1 LGKNIRIGVSESS
14 MKQMTKN
21 ILNLS
26 SPKTDKYL
34 PDIVTVTSGKGGV
47 GKTNI
52 SVNLAIIL
60 KQLKRNVLLIDADI
74 NLGNVNLILGI
85 RPKYTIADALVGNI
99 ELENIIVSGPQGID
113 ILPAA
118 SAVQDLLGMEDDIIK
133 KLGDAFSR
141 FEHEYD
147 IIVVDTGSGISR
159 NVMSFVL
166 GSDKTIV
173 IVTPDPAS
181 ITDAYSM
188 IKVIRRYE
196 ASIPVMLIVNM
207 VGSEDEGES
216 LYKKMNLMVQRFLK
230 SNILYGGSILQDSF
244 VSDSIRKQSPL
255 VLEYPNSVSVNTL
268 KMIIR
273 KLLRLPRTDINKRKS
288 LFNRLMYSR
297 TIIIGED

>member
-1 LGKNIRIGVSESS
+1 LGKNIRVGVGESS
-14 MKQMTKN
+14 MKQITKN

-26 SPKTDKYL
+26 SLKTDKCL

-85 RPKYTIADALVGNI
+85 RPKYTIADALVGNV
-99 ELENIIVSGPQGID
+99 ELENIIVSGTQGID

-118 SAVQDLLGMEDDIIK
+118 SAVQDLLKMEDDIIR

-141 FEHEYD
+141 LEHEYD

-181 ITDAYSM
+181 ITDAYGM
-188 IKVIRRYE
+188 IKLIRRYE
-196 ASIPVMLIVNM
+196 TSIPVMLIVNM
-207 VGSEDEGES
+207 VDSEDEGES

-230 SNILYGGSILQDSF
+230 SDILYGGSILQDSF
-244 VSDSIRKQSPL
+244 VSDSIRKQRPL
-255 VLEYPNSVSVNTL
+255 VLEYPNSISVNAL
-268 KMIIR
+268 KMITR
-273 KLLRLPRTDINKRKS
+273 NLLRLPHRDINNRTN

-297 TIIIGED
+297 TMIVGED

>member
-1 LGKNIRIGVSESS
+1 
-14 MKQMTKN
+14 MKQITKN

-26 SPKTDKYL
+26 SLKTDKYL

-60 KQLKRNVLLIDADI
+60 KQLKKNVLLIDADI

-99 ELENIIVSGPQGID
+99 DLENIIVSGPQGID

-118 SAVQDLLGMEDDIIK
+118 SAVQDLLEMEDNVIK

-147 IIVVDTGSGISR
+147 IIVIDTGSGISR

-181 ITDAYSM
+181 ITDAYGM
-188 IKVIRRYE
+188 IKVIRQYE
-196 ASIPVMLIVNM
+196 ASMPVMLIVNM
-207 VGSEDEGES
+207 VDSEDEGES
-216 LYKKMNLMVQRFLK
+216 LYKKMNLMVQRFLN
-230 SNILYGGSILQDSF
+230 SNILYGGSIFQDSF
-244 VSDSIRKQSPL
+244 VSDSIRKQRPL
-255 VLEYPNSVSVNTL
+255 VLEYPNSVSVNAL

-273 KLLRLPRTDINKRKS
+273 KLLRLPHTDINKRKN
-288 LFNRLMYSR
+288 LFNRFMYSR
-297 TIIIGED
+297 TMIVGED